1 MVSVE
6 TLAALI
12 LLLPL
17 AGAALM
23 LAVGR
28 WLPRFAVQ
36 LICSSTVGV
45 AFAATVALLRTPNPA
60 HETFREIVYG
70 TWMPGLGADFAVLID
85 SSSALLMLVIT
96 GIGFLIHLYSWGYM
110 DHEPSVA
117 RFFGYLNLF
126 VFFMLLLVMSN
137 NLALT
142 FAGWE
147 GVGLS
152 SYLLIG
158 FYIDRPSAGNAANKA
173 FLTNRV
179 ADAACLLAM
188 FTILAQTGSLR
199 YREFATQLAPEWA
212 VTVAVLLLL
221 AAMGKSAQYPFAIW
235 LPDAMEGP
243 TPVSALIHA
252 ATMVTAGIFLIV
264 RCSAV
269 FDAAPQ
275 VLAIVSVVGAVTAL
289 LAATIAMVQNDIK
302 RVLAYSTVSQLGL
315 MFIAL
320 GVGAYDAALFHLFT
334 HAFFKA
340 LLFLCAGAVIHS
352 LDGEQDMRR
361 MGGLK
366 RQFPFAFWTMVIGT
380 LAIAGVPG
388 LAGFVSK
395 DQILWLAFKTSPAL
409 WTFGIATS
417 LLTAFYMWRLI
428 NMTFLGESHH
438 AEPHGLPL
446 TMRVPL
452 AVLALGSVVAGWL
465 PLGLHHSD
473 HQMMEYVLMGVAVTA
488 AMGGIVMAHFRWRF
502 LSPFYFLFERGW
514 YIDQTIQSTLVRG
527 VAQGG
532 GEQLGR
538 LDRGIIDGAV
548 NGFALLT
555 RGVGRLSRMFDTGVV
570 DGLVRLTAFLVKA
583 VSYPVRLLQTGN
595 LQSYA
600 LIFLASLA
608 AVMAW
613 SFAGGGR

>member
-1 MVSVE
+1 MVE

-17 AGAALM
+17 AGAAAM
-23 LAVGR
+23 LLAGR
-28 WLPRFAVQ
+28 RMPRLLVQ
-36 LICSSTVGV
+36 LICCTTVGL
-45 AFAATVALLRTPNPA
+45 AFAATVVLLLQPA
-60 HETFREIVYG
+60 PGGETGREIIYG

-96 GIGFLIHLYSWGYM
+96 GIGFLIHLYSCGYM
-110 DHEPSVA
+110 EHEAGVA

-158 FYIDRPSAGNAANKA
+158 FYVDRPAAGNAANKA

-179 ADAACLLAM
+179 ADAAYLLAM
-188 FTILAQTGSLR
+188 FTILAQTGTLR
-199 YREFATQLAPEWA
+199 YREFLPQLAPEWA
-212 VTVAVLLLL
+212 ATAAVLLLL

-252 ATMVTAGIFLIV
+252 ATMVTAGVFLIV
-264 RCSAV
+264 RCAPV
-269 FDAAPQ
+269 FNAAPQ
-275 VLAIVSVVGAVTAL
+275 VLAVISVVGAVTAL
-289 LAATIAMVQNDIK
+289 LAATIALVQNDIK

-366 RQFPFAFWTMVIGT
+366 KQFPFAFWTMVIGT

-395 DQILWLAFKTSPAL
+395 DQILWLAFKTSPSL
-409 WTFGIATS
+409 WAFGIATS

-428 NMTFLGESHH
+428 TMTFLGESHH
-438 AEPHGLPL
+438 AEPHSLPL
-446 TMRVPL
+446 TMRAPL

-465 PLGLHHSD
+465 PLGLHNSD
-473 HQMMEYVLMGVAVTA
+473 HQSMEYVLMGVAIGA
-488 AMGGIVMAHFRWRF
+488 AASGIAMAHFRWRF
-502 LSPFYFLFERGW
+502 LSPLYFLFERGW
-514 YIDQTIQSTLVRG
+514 YVDQAAQAIFIRG
-527 VAQGG
+527 AAQGG
-532 GEQLGR
+532 GELLGR
-538 LDRGIIDGAV
+538 LDRSIIDGAV

-555 RGVGRLSRMFDTGVV
+555 RSVGRLSRMFDAGVV
-570 DGLVRLTAFLVKA
+570 DGLVRLTGFLVKA
-583 VSYPVRLLQTGN
+583 VSYPVRLLQTGS

-600 LIFLASLA
+600 LIFLAGLA
-608 AVMAW
+608 AVLAW
-613 SFAGGGR
+613 ALAGGASR

>member
-1 MVSVE
+1 MVE

-17 AGAALM
+17 AGAAAM
-23 LAVGR
+23 LLFGRYLPRWAVQSICCAAVG
-28 WLPRFAVQ
+28 L
-36 LICSSTVGV
+36 S
-45 AFAATVALLRTPNPA
+45 FAATVTLLLQPA
-60 HETFREIVYG
+60 ATGESAREIVYG

-96 GIGFLIHLYSWGYM
+96 GIGFLIHLYSCGYLE
-110 DHEPSVA
+110 HEPGTA
-117 RFFGYLNLF
+117 RFYGSLNLF

-158 FYIDRPSAGNAANKA
+158 FYQERPAAGNAANKA

-179 ADAACLLAM
+179 ADAAYLMAM
-188 FTILAQTGSLR
+188 FTILAQAGTLR
-199 YREFATQLAPEWA
+199 YREFLPQLAPEWA
-212 VTVAVLLLL
+212 ATAAVLLLL

-252 ATMVTAGIFLIV
+252 ATMVTAGVFLIV
-264 RCSAV
+264 RCAPL
-269 FDAAPQ
+269 FNAAPQ
-275 VLAIVSVVGAVTAL
+275 VLAVVAVVGAVTAL
-289 LAATIAMVQNDIK
+289 LAATIALVQNDIK

-340 LLFLCAGAVIHS
+340 LLFLCAGTVIHS
-352 LDGEQDMRR
+352 LDGEQDMRK

-366 RQFPFAFWTMVIGT
+366 KQFPFVFWTMVIGT

-395 DQILWLAFKTSPAL
+395 DQILWLAFKTSPSL
-409 WTFGIATS
+409 WAFGIATS

-428 NMTFLGESHH
+428 TMTFLGESHH
-438 AEPHGLPL
+438 GEPHGLPL

-465 PLGLHHSD
+465 PLGLHTSD
-473 HQMMEYVLMGVAVTA
+473 HQSLEYVLMGVAVGA
-488 AMGGIVMAHFRWRF
+488 AAGGIAMAHFRWRF

-514 YIDQTIQSTLVRG
+514 YVDQVVQSVVVRG
-527 VAQGG
+527 MAQGG
-532 GEQLGR
+532 GTLLGR
-538 LDRGIIDGAV
+538 LDRSLIDGAV
-548 NGFALLT
+548 NGFAFLT
-555 RGVGRLSRMFDTGVV
+555 RQAARVSRGFDSGVV

-583 VSYPVRLLQTGN
+583 VSYPVRLLQTGS

-600 LIFLASLA
+600 LIFLAGLA
-608 AVMAW
+608 AVLAW
-613 SFAGGGR
+613 ALAGGATR

>member
-1 MVSVE
+1 ME

-17 AGAALM
+17 TGAALM

-28 WLPRFAVQ
+28 WLPRSAVQ
-36 LICSSTVGV
+36 LICSSTVGA
-45 AFAATVALLRTPNPA
+45 AFAATVALLLTPHPTG
-60 HETFREIVYG
+60 ETAREIVYG

-96 GIGFLIHLYSWGYM
+96 GIGFLIHLYSCGYM
-110 DHEPSVA
+110 EHESGVA

-179 ADAACLLAM
+179 ADAAYLLAM
-188 FTILAQTGSLR
+188 FTILGQTGSLR
-199 YREFATQLAPEWA
+199 YREFTTQLAPEWA
-212 VTVAVLLLL
+212 LPVAALLLL

-264 RCSAV
+264 RCAPV

-275 VLAIVSVVGAVTAL
+275 VLATVSVVGAVTAL

-366 RQFPFAFWTMVIGT
+366 KQFPFAFWTMVIGT

-409 WTFGIATS
+409 WAFGIATS

-428 NMTFLGESHH
+428 AMTFLGESHH
-438 AEPHGLPL
+438 GEPHGLPL

-452 AVLALGSVVAGWL
+452 AILALGSVVAGWL
-465 PLGLHHSD
+465 PLGLHQSD
-473 HQMMEYVLMGVAVTA
+473 HQTMEYVLMGVAVA
-488 AMGGIVMAHFRWRF
+488 AAVSGIAMAHFRWRF

-514 YIDQTIQSTLVRG
+514 YIDQALQATLVRG

-555 RGVGRLSRMFDTGVV
+555 RSVGRLSRMFDAGVV

-583 VSYPVRLLQTGN
+583 VSYPVRLLQTGS

-600 LIFLASLA
+600 WIFLAGLA
-608 AVMAW
+608 ALMAW
-613 SFAGGGR
+613 SFSGGGR